1 MKIVLVSLLIFF
13 CQVSQ
18 AQQQHACGHAE
29 MEELLLQKHPAL
41 LHERAALEQFTAT
54 YTAHR
59 QQRVLSDTI
68 LFIIPVVFHI
78 MHNYGEENI
87 SREQIV
93 DAVRIMNEYY
103 QKRNADTAQIIPL
116 FQPLIGDVRLE
127 FRLAQLD
134 PQGNCTDGITR
145 HQTYLTNGGNDLL
158 KSILQWPPDRYLNI
172 WVEKNTLN
180 SFSAYAYLP
189 GAPPALDGIVV
200 THPYVGSI
208 GTAQGSSSIAIL
220 AHEAGHYFNL
230 LHTWGPTNTPG
241 LASNCS
247 LDDQVF
253 DTPNCIGGVCNLN
266 APGCIAGETSNVQ
279 NIMDYCFEQMF
290 TLGQVTRMQAAL
302 NAPTGNRNNLWSTGN
317 LALTG
322 TNDGYIPVAC
332 PPIADLTNRVMRIC
346 EGQSIT
352 FENLSYGGNVDSV
365 EWQFTGGNIVSSTD
379 PSPTVQYPVAGIYD
393 VVLTVFNGSGS
404 SSIVRNGLVNVLP
417 AVPSLTAPVT
427 QDFESL
433 QFPSGAWGVEN
444 AAGSA
449 WEITTNASVSGSH
462 SIFLQRD
469 SLNRET
475 DDVIYTESYDFSNC
489 PSPTFSFRLA
499 FANVNA
505 SGDVLKIFMSTDC
518 GQTWNMR
525 YSKSGSFLAT
535 ATDTAYFFIP
545 SSGQW
550 RQDGANIN
558 GAAGEAQVCFKFQF
572 TSKGGNSIY
581 VDDINIGGL
590 PVKVQTM
597 EDVDLIQLKPNP
609 AYQQAILILDLPLSA
624 NISYTILD
632 VAGRAVRSND
642 MQLLT
647 AGKHA
652 FEISR
657 PPAAGLYFLLVRV
670 NDQLSLRKLVF
681 E

>member
-266 APGCIAGETSNVQ
+266 APGCIAGEISNVQ

-302 NAPTGNRNNLWSTGN
+302 NAPTGN
-317 LALTG
+317 
-322 TNDGYIPVAC
+322 
-332 PPIADLTNRVMRIC
+332 
-346 EGQSIT
+346 
-352 FENLSYGGNVDSV
+352 
-365 EWQFTGGNIVSSTD
+365 
-379 PSPTVQYPVAGIYD
+379 
-393 VVLTVFNGSGS
+393 
-404 SSIVRNGLVNVLP
+404 
-417 AVPSLTAPVT
+417 
-427 QDFESL
+427 
-433 QFPSGAWGVEN
+433 
-444 AAGSA
+444 
-449 WEITTNASVSGSH
+449 
-462 SIFLQRD
+462 
-469 SLNRET
+469 
-475 DDVIYTESYDFSNC
+475 
-489 PSPTFSFRLA
+489 
-499 FANVNA
+499 
-505 SGDVLKIFMSTDC
+505 
-518 GQTWNMR
+518 
-525 YSKSGSFLAT
+525 
-535 ATDTAYFFIP
+535 
-545 SSGQW
+545 
-550 RQDGANIN
+550 
-558 GAAGEAQVCFKFQF
+558 
-572 TSKGGNSIY
+572 
-581 VDDINIGGL
+581 
-590 PVKVQTM
+590 
-597 EDVDLIQLKPNP
+597 
-609 AYQQAILILDLPLSA
+609 
-624 NISYTILD
+624 
-632 VAGRAVRSND
+632 
-642 MQLLT
+642 
-647 AGKHA
+647 
-652 FEISR
+652 
-657 PPAAGLYFLLVRV
+657 
-670 NDQLSLRKLVF
+670 
-681 E
+681 